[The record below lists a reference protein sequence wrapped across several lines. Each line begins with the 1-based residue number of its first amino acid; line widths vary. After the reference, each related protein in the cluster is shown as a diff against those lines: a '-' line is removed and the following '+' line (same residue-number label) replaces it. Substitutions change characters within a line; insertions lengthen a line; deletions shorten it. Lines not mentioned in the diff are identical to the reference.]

1 MRIVPAGIEAFP
13 PPAAAGREAIATAIS
28 QARDFDR
35 VIIDGGEL
43 GGASSNY
50 GLYAMVDEVVFIASS
65 QNAPTDEASVLADIL
80 RHNQVKARLLFVEPN
95 MSLAA

>member
-1 MRIVPAGIEAFP
+1 MRVVPAGVGAFP
-13 PPAAAGREAIATAIS
+13 PPAHAVREAIATAIN
-28 QARDFDR
+28 QARDLDR

-43 GGASSNY
+43 GGASANY
-50 GLYAMVDEVVFIASS
+50 GLYTMVDEVVFIASS